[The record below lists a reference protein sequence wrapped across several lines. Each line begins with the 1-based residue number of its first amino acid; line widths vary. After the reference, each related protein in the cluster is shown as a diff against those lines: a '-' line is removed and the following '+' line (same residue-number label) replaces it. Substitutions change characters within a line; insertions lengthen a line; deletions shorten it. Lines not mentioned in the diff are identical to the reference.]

1 MFGKDDKKAKEP
13 PPPSPPP
20 PLPTHRGT
28 PSIFRRF
35 STTGAAS
42 SEPPPSVSV
51 IPTEL
56 IAVSVDEPSVHNADI
71 PDPSDDPA
79 AAESFSP
86 SFLRRL
92 TSDIAANPNSPS
104 LIRRLNDR
112 LQAAETSKSDDTV
125 EEPPLEPVHTEEV
138 PAVKEVTLATPSLF
152 RRVSESLWSS
162 PRSQRK
168 ETVPVDDQPSDP
180 SEPLSEQVEV
190 EFAPKSEEKKGYR
203 TLTRSM
209 SNLSLFKE
217 RKRKR
222 RKKKEEEE
230 YELNKEDI
238 GFNFLGSA
246 KFVNNRYKDTSMVVY
261 KGWKKQVIAK
271 RKDNRE
277 IQANKRT
284 KLSRHVSFTTL
295 RLKTRPTEIVPTE
308 TDSSLTT
315 YNIEKL
321 VAELPQDENYSVSML
336 KKTEDKPGCE
346 VM

>member
-112 LQAAETSKSDDTV
+112 LQGAETSKSDDTV
-125 EEPPLEPVHTEEV
+125 KEPLEPVHTEENTFHNADSKV
-138 PAVKEVTLATPSLF
+138 PVEEVTPGPISTPSLF

-168 ETVPVDDQPSDP
+168 ETVHTVDDQPSDP
-180 SEPLSEQVEV
+180 SEPFSEQVEV

-209 SNLSLFKE
+209 SNLSLFKD

-222 RKKKEEEE
+222 RTKKEEEE

-246 KFVNNRYKDTSMVVY
+246 KFVNNRYKDTSLVVY

-277 IQANKRT
+277 
-284 KLSRHVSFTTL
+284 
-295 RLKTRPTEIVPTE
+295 
-308 TDSSLTT
+308 
-315 YNIEKL
+315 
-321 VAELPQDENYSVSML
+321 LPQDENYSVSVL

>member
-56 IAVSVDEPSVHNADI
+56 IAVCVYEPSVHNADI

-112 LQAAETSKSDDTV
+112 LQAAETSKSDDLV
-125 EEPPLEPVHTEEV
+125 EEPPPEPVHNEEV
-138 PAVKEVTLATPSLF
+138 PAVKEVTPATPSLF

-168 ETVPVDDQPSDP
+168 ETVQAVDDQPSDP

-209 SNLSLFKE
+209 SNLSLFKD

-246 KFVNNRYKDTSMVVY
+246 KFVNNRYKDTSLVVY

-277 IQANKRT
+277 
-284 KLSRHVSFTTL
+284 
-295 RLKTRPTEIVPTE
+295 
-308 TDSSLTT
+308 
-315 YNIEKL
+315 
-321 VAELPQDENYSVSML
+321 LPQDENYSVSVL

>member
-56 IAVSVDEPSVHNADI
+56 IAVSVDEPSTHNADI

-125 EEPPLEPVHTEEV
+125 EEPSVEPVHYEEA
-138 PAVKEVTLATPSLF
+138 PAVKEVTPATPSLF

-168 ETVPVDDQPSDP
+168 ETVQAVDDQLSDP

-209 SNLSLFKE
+209 SNLSLFKD

-246 KFVNNRYKDTSMVVY
+246 KFVNNRYKDTSLVVY

-277 IQANKRT
+277 
-284 KLSRHVSFTTL
+284 
-295 RLKTRPTEIVPTE
+295 
-308 TDSSLTT
+308 
-315 YNIEKL
+315 
-321 VAELPQDENYSVSML
+321 LPQDENYSVSVL